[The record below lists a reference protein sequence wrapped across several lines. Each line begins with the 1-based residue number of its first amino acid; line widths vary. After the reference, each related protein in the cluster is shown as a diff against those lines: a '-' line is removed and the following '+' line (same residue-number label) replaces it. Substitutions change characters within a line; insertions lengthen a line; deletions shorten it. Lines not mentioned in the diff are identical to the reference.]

1 MIDYWLNKIFMKK
14 KLYILLVG
22 ILIVLMGVF
31 LFIKGEMLGRI
42 FMILG
47 LIIEIY
53 AISSIIRSY
62 KIVRKP

>member
-1 MIDYWLNKIFMKK
+1 MKK

-31 LFIKGEMLGRI
+31 LFIKGEMFGRI